1 MVCAVTEHQ
10 THGHGRRGRRWS
22 AEPNSALLTSI
33 GITLAHNFSH
43 LSHLSLMVAT
53 FLTDAIN
60 CTNPQRPIGIK
71 WPNDLYLNQKKLGGI
86 LIDATPCDDGHYIVI
101 GIGMNLTPQTVAH
114 TASLSEHFSPIPTRA
129 WLLSQCL
136 TCVHRLQ
143 TGAFDFKTYQARY
156 AELDLTRNQSIM
168 VHSANDDWLDVSCG
182 VDSQGY
188 LRTQKGHTLKPHTH
202 SIRLNH
208 ASSMDKRSLT

>member
-60 CTNPQRPIGIK
+60 RTTLQHSIGIK

-86 LIDATPCDDGHYIVI
+86 LIDATPCDEGHYIVI
-101 GIGMNLTPQTVAH
+101 GIGMNLTSNH
-114 TASLSEHFSPIPTRA
+114 SPYCQLERTLFTPTRA

-143 TGAFDFKTYQARY
+143 TGAFD
-156 AELDLTRNQSIM
+156 
-168 VHSANDDWLDVSCG
+168 
-182 VDSQGY
+182 
-188 LRTQKGHTLKPHTH
+188 LKPTK
-202 SIRLNH
+202 H
-208 ASSMDKRSLT
+208 AMLSLTSPESIDHGAQCKR